1 MMNFVFFRTARRLAV
16 LAVLAALA
24 IPCLAATAPPAWA
37 GERLLNGKGVLWK
50 VERDGV
56 APSWVLGTMHVSDR
70 RVTSL
75 RQPLVEVL
83 TTVDS
88 LSLELIFN
96 DRLIDGDDAW
106 LLPEGRRLRDIV
118 GKRLFGRLAERMA
131 RFGVGER
138 RLDRLKPWV
147 AANFLGPLSPEPARR
162 DAGMIFLDHLL
173 QYIAA
178 ERGARVFALE
188 TPKDQLDAFDGMP
201 MRLQVDMLR
210 HAVRRSG
217 RTKRTFERMVELYLE
232 SDVEAI
238 LSLAVGD
245 SVRIPEFA
253 RVLNTRVLDHRNRK
267 MVERMMPRLTEG
279 NALVAIG
286 AGHLPGQ
293 SGILNL
299 LAERGYRVARVY

>member
-1 MMNFVFFRTARRLAV
+1 MMNFVFLRTARRLAV
-16 LAVLAALA
+16 LAALAALA
-24 IPCLAATAPPAWA
+24 IPCLAATAPPALA

-56 APSWVLGTMHVSDR
+56 APSWVLGTMHVSDI

-75 RQPLVEVL
+75 RKPLVEVL

-88 LSLELIFN
+88 LSLELIFS

-131 RFGVGER
+131 RIGVGER

-217 RTKRTFERMVELYLE
+217 RGKRSFERMVELYLE

-238 LSLAVGD
+238 LALAVGD
-245 SVRIPEFA
+245 RLRLPEFA

-286 AGHLPGQ
+286 AGHLPGRV
-293 SGILNL
+293 GILNL